1 MNFNYYSDLL
11 PTLSERAKLATIGRL
26 GFSNAPLR
34 RHLNDLFGRPY
45 GQEGAFL
52 GDPAFEAVFG
62 WKKAD
67 VTMSA
72 LAGSLL
78 TPELVKAMD
87 EPPKELRK
95 DYRFERQRQP
105 YEHQITAWRMLGQ
118 TPPRSLVVASGT
130 GSGKTECFMVPIL
143 DRLTRLRQE
152 HKGRLVGVRA
162 LFLYPLNALINSQ
175 RERLRAWTEAF
186 DGDIRYCLYNG
197 NTPEAEPSRTAHLNP
212 AEVIDRKTLRASPPP
227 ILVTN
232 ATMLEYMLVR
242 TADAPILE
250 HSQGKLEWIVL
261 DEAHTYVGSQAAE
274 AALLIRRVLFSFGVT
289 PDQVRFVATSAT
301 IGDPEGEA
309 GQKLK
314 RFLADVAGVA
324 LDRVHLVAGTR
335 DIPSIEAKASDG
347 ACSLSE
353 LCSIETDRD
362 QSEARY
368 QALERHPVA
377 RRLRELFVVGK
388 GSGQA
393 PVARLS
399 EVCATLYGGA
409 DMFSA
414 DQQLDALRWL
424 DLLSGTRKSAGKS
437 GDEDVAFLPLRAHLF
452 HQTMPGLWACADQD
466 CPEKSGTALSDPEWP
481 FGQVFLEPRKHC
493 SCGSPAYDLVSCDDC
508 GTVHL
513 LAEDHRGVLAH
524 LQSGAAFD
532 EFELDVES
540 GNEESERQEA
550 ADQVAAAPGVLSE
563 VLIVNRLLDK
573 VEPIYIERD
582 TRRITESSQHTLTLR
597 ALEDG
602 GDGLVCPA
610 CNGHQS
616 SKALLFQ
623 HSRVGAPFLLS
634 SILPTLLEFA
644 PDGDR
649 PADHP
654 YRGRRLL
661 TFNDSRQGTARLA
674 AKLQQESE
682 RSRVRGLVYHIALQH
697 GRVAA
702 AASIEQLQ
710 NELQPLEDA
719 YAATKHDGLKPL
731 IDTKRA
737 EIARLSVPVP
747 LGFHELAQ
755 KLAGQGSDFDRM
767 FDLYRRLAPNVFPEG
782 AGAGELARMLLV
794 REFGRRP
801 KRLNN
806 LESMGLVA
814 VRYPALDRIASV
826 PPAVASATEWDPATW
841 RDFLKICLDFHVR
854 AGGSLQISQ
863 DWRNWLGFPFPQV
876 QLVDRDAEHVALNQR
891 RWPRTKRSGMRSTL
905 VRLLSHALKADITT
919 ATGEDRIDT
928 VLQAAWA
935 SLCELGLLQ
944 QTGNGRVLPL
954 EALAFSPM
962 SAAWICPV
970 TRRFLDSTLKG
981 WSPYLPEKPDDRTA
995 SCRKVVL
1002 PLYGEAF
1009 AGVTD
1014 ELDRVRLGRMWLAER
1029 PEIAKMREEGFWPSL
1044 NDRVIELAPYFTAAE
1059 HSAQQ
1064 DSKLLDRY
1072 EKDFKAGALNL
1083 LSCSTTMEM
1092 GIDIGGISVV
1102 AMNNVPPHPA
1112 NYLQRAGRAGRRK
1125 EARSLSMTLCKSNP
1139 HDQAVFTD
1147 SRWAFT
1153 TPLPAPQVSL
1163 DSPIIVQR
1171 HVRSLLLSHFLA
1183 NALKGSGQDQMKLA
1197 CGAFFSGED
1206 PLAAR
1211 FASWCRAFSEARDGF
1226 LARGLRQL
1234 LRGSV
1239 FEGADLHGVLDLA
1252 AQAMDELAG
1261 KWRAEFAAME
1271 KESEELRKGGE
1282 TSPAFRA
1289 VRLQLERLGG
1299 EYLLKELAS
1308 RGYLPSYGFPT
1319 HLAPFD
1325 NLTRSRLTR
1334 QGAQLSRD
1342 DNRYRRRELPSRDL
1356 MTALREYAPGSEV
1369 VMDGLVYR
1377 SAGITLNWHIPAD
1390 QAEAREVQNIR
1401 FAWRCTKCGAS
1412 GSAHNLD
1419 AAGSCGAC
1427 GEEVPPEQI
1436 RQFIEPAGFAVDFYK
1451 EPTNDVTTQ
1460 RFVPVEAPWID
1471 ASGDWIALPSPH
1483 LGRFRVSSNGHV
1495 FHQSRGIN
1503 GKGYAICLQCG
1514 RSEPMSKDGTRPKVF
1529 QQPHAKLR
1537 RNKEDGLLCP
1547 GSDSDWKIKEGIS
1560 LGYETWTDVLE
1571 LQLCNESGG
1580 WLNDAVTART
1590 LSVALR
1596 DSLAELIGVQA
1607 TELGCDVKQVKADVG
1622 GYCWAILLF
1631 DRFAAGYASSA
1642 DKHLKGMFE
1651 LAHRRLT
1658 CPAKCDSACPRCVL
1672 DFDQRF
1678 EAERL
1683 DRHSALRFLTREWL
1697 NGLELPAE
1705 LAFFGAQSHAEYR
1718 PLVQALMHAVTH
1730 YGARRIRLYAA
1741 GSPVDWD
1748 IAPSTLREVAYRLAG
1763 RMVDVELIL
1772 PADAISELEESERLI
1787 LASLAEDPRVSVSSV
1802 QQPVRCGAGWLIAET
1817 MSNPPIR
1824 WGVGSQ
1830 FVLGFNRS
1838 WAAAGSPLISAAGGA
1853 ASEPALTVIPA
1864 ETLRPAPSVAGDIE
1878 LEVHH
1883 ELDGQL
1889 QGFGMRFWQHILG
1902 HHPASRARFSAASDD
1917 VVHLRYS
1924 DRYVFSPLTISLL
1937 LEIVVGLKQIVGQ
1950 ARWNVSEVEICTTD
1964 RRPSGTGQV
1973 GNKVWADWEDNRTRD
1988 EVMVASFA
1996 YADINTRLL
2005 VGHAAE
2011 TGHARTL
2018 EVKWAS
2024 GASIGVR
2031 LDQGVSY
2038 WRAASSSPRELTF
2051 FGFQRVPIKIQA
2063 ERIAELK
2070 LKIEGGQ
2077 LPTQVF
2083 VKMRDQIP
2091 QCG

>member
-1 MNFNYYSDLL
+1 MNLNYYSDLL
-11 PTLSERAKLATIGRL
+11 PILSERAKLATIGRL
-26 GFSNAPLR
+26 GFSNTALR

-52 GDPAFEAVFG
+52 GDPVFEAVFG

-87 EPPKELRK
+87 QPPKELRK

-105 YEHQITAWRMLGQ
+105 YEHQITAWRMLAQ
-118 TPPRSLVVASGT
+118 APPRSLVVASGT

-152 HKGRLVGVRA
+152 HKGKLVGVRA

-186 DGDIRYCLYNG
+186 EGDIRYCLYNG
-197 NTPEAEPSRTAHLNP
+197 NTPEAEPSRNAHLNP

-250 HSQGKLEWIVL
+250 HSQGKLEWVVL

-309 GQKLK
+309 GQKLR

-324 LDRVHLVAGTR
+324 LDRIHLVAGNR
-335 DIPSIEAKASDG
+335 DIPSIQIRTRDDAT
-347 ACSLSE
+347 SLAE
-353 LCSIETDRD
+353 LCLIEPDRQ
-362 QSEARY
+362 QSDTRY
-368 QALERHPVA
+368 QALERHPIA
-377 RRLRELFVVGK
+377 RRLRDLFVAGK
-388 GSGQA
+388 GRGQA
-393 PVARLS
+393 PIARLS
-399 EVCATLYGGA
+399 EVCAVIFG
-409 DMFSA
+409 SA
-414 DQQLDALRWL
+414 GEFTSAQQQEALRWI
-424 DLLSGTRKSAGKS
+424 DLLSGTGCGAGTS
-437 GDEDVAFLPLRAHLF
+437 GDEEVAFLPLRAHLF
-452 HQTMPGLWACADQD
+452 HQTMPGLWACVDSA
-466 CPEKSGTALSDPEWP
+466 CPGKSGTALADPDWP
-481 FGQVFLEPRKHC
+481 FGQVYFEPRKHC
-493 SCGSPAYDLVSCDDC
+493 SCGSPAYDLVSCNDC

-513 LAEDHRGVLAH
+513 LAGEHRGVLAH
-524 LQSGAAFD
+524 LQSGAALD
-532 EFELDVES
+532 EFELDIEPGS
-540 GNEESERQEA
+540 EESPDQETKHEEA
-550 ADQVAAAPGVLSE
+550 VAPGIQNE
-563 VLIVNRLLDK
+563 VLIFNRPLNK
-573 VEPIYIERD
+573 VGPIYIERQS
-582 TRRITESSQHTLTLR
+582 RRIIESSQESLTVL
-597 ALEDG
+597 AHEDG
-602 GDGLVCPA
+602 GDGLICPA
-610 CNGHQS
+610 CSGHQS
-616 SKALLFQ
+616 SKTPLFQ
-623 HSRVGAPFLLS
+623 HSRIGAPFLLS

-644 PDGDR
+644 PDGER

-682 RSRVRGLVYHIALQH
+682 RSRVRGLVYHISLQY
-697 GRVAA
+697 GRGTAA
-702 AASIEQLQ
+702 ANIDQLKS
-710 NELQPLEDA
+710 ELQQLEAA
-719 YAATKHDGLKPL
+719 YAATQYDALKPM
-731 IDTKRA
+731 IDAKR
-737 EIARLSVPVP
+737 EDIASLSAPVP

-755 KLAGQGSDFDRM
+755 KLSGQGSDFDRM
-767 FDLYRRLAPNVFPEG
+767 FALYKRLAPNVFSDG

-814 VRYPALDRIASV
+814 VRYPALDRVASV
-826 PPAVASATEWDPATW
+826 PPDVASATDFDATTW
-841 RDFLKICLDFHVR
+841 RDFLKICLDFTVR

-876 QLVDRDAEHVALNQR
+876 QLVDRDTEHFAPNQR
-891 RWPRTKRSGMRSTL
+891 RWPRVKRSGMRGTL
-905 VRLLSHALKADITT
+905 VRLLAHALKADIAT
-919 ATGEDRIDT
+919 AAGEDRIDT
-928 VLQAAWA
+928 VLQAAWTT
-935 SLCELGLLQ
+935 LCELGLLQ
-944 QTGNGRVLPL
+944 QAGNGRVLPL
-954 EALAFSPM
+954 EALAFSPI

-981 WSPYLPEKPDDRTA
+981 LSPYLPEKPDNRTA
-995 SCRKVVL
+995 TCRKVVL
-1002 PLYGEAF
+1002 PLYDEAF

-1014 ELDRVRLGRMWLAER
+1014 DLERIRRGRAWLADR
-1029 PEIAKMREEGFWPSL
+1029 PEIAELREEGFWPSL

-1072 EKDFKAGALNL
+1072 EKEFKVGALNL

-1139 HDQAVFTD
+1139 HDQAVFAD

-1183 NALKGSGQDQMKLA
+1183 NALKHSGQDQMKLA
-1197 CGAFFSGED
+1197 CGGFFCGEYA
-1206 PLAAR
+1206 LASQFSA
-1211 FASWCRAFSEARDGF
+1211 WCRTFTETRNE
-1226 LARGLRQL
+1226 LVARGLRQL

-1239 FEGADLHGVLDLA
+1239 FEGCDLHGVLDLA
-1252 AQAMDELAG
+1252 AQAMDQLAG
-1261 KWRAEFAAME
+1261 NWRAEFAALE
-1271 KESEELRKGGE
+1271 RESEELRKGGE
-1282 TSPAFRA
+1282 SSPAFKA
-1289 VRLQLERLGG
+1289 VRLQLERLNG

-1325 NLTRSRLTR
+1325 NLTRSRLIR
-1334 QGAQLSRD
+1334 QSSQTNRD

-1401 FAWRCTKCGAS
+1401 LAWRCTKCGAS
-1412 GSAHNLD
+1412 GSAHNLE
-1419 AAGSCGAC
+1419 AAGTCAAC
-1427 GEEVPPEQI
+1427 GEDVAPKHI
-1436 RQFIEPAGFAVDFYK
+1436 SQFIEPAGFSVDFYK

-1471 ASGDWIALPSPH
+1471 ASGDWIYMPTPS
-1483 LGRFRVSSNGHV
+1483 LGRFRASSNGHV

-1503 GKGYAICLQCG
+1503 GKGYAVCLQCG
-1514 RSEPMSKDGTRPKVF
+1514 RSEPMTKDGKRPAAF
-1529 QQPHAKLR
+1529 QHPHAKLR
-1537 RNKEDGLLCP
+1537 RTKEDGLFCS

-1571 LQLCNESGG
+1571 LQLRNDSGG

-1590 LSVALR
+1590 LAIALR

-1607 TELGCDVKQVKADVG
+1607 TELGCDIKQVKAEG
-1622 GYCWAILLF
+1622 EAYCWSILLF

-1651 LAHRRLT
+1651 LARKRLE
-1658 CPAKCDSACPRCVL
+1658 CPAQCDSACPRCVL

-1683 DRHSALRFLTREWL
+1683 DRHAALRFLTPEWL
-1697 NGLELPAE
+1697 YALELPAE
-1705 LAFFGAQSHAEYR
+1705 LAFFGPSSRPEYR
-1718 PLVQALMHAVTH
+1718 SLAQALMHAIAHHGVSKV
-1730 YGARRIRLYAA
+1730 RLYAA
-1741 GSPVDWD
+1741 GNAEEWD
-1748 IAPSTLREVAYRLAG
+1748 IAPSMLREIAYRLAG
-1763 RMVDVELIL
+1763 QMVDIELIL
-1772 PADAISELEESERLI
+1772 LAEVIDALEDTDRYL
-1787 LASLAEDPRVSVSSV
+1787 LASLADDPRMTIFTT
-1802 QQPVRCGAGWLIAET
+1802 QQALRCGDGWVLAEA
-1817 MSNPPIR
+1817 MSSPSIR

-1830 FVLGFNRS
+1830 AALNFNRE
-1838 WAAAGSPLISAAGGA
+1838 WAGGGSPLIVCTGGA
-1853 ASEPALTVIPA
+1853 ACELDLRAISSDV
-1864 ETLRPAPSVAGDIE
+1864 LRPVASVVGDIE

-1883 ELDGQL
+1883 ELDGEL
-1889 QGFGMRFWQHILG
+1889 QGFGRRFWQHLVQC
-1902 HHPASRARFSAASDD
+1902 HPGTQARFGVGSDE
-1917 VVHLRYS
+1917 VTHLRYR
-1924 DRYVFSPLTISLL
+1924 DRYIFSPLTISLL
-1937 LEIVVGLKQIVGQ
+1937 LEVVVGLKQIVGPGS
-1950 ARWNVSEVEICTTD
+1950 WNVSELEVCTTN
-1964 RRPSGTGQV
+1964 RRPSGTNRI
-1973 GNKVWADWEDNRTRD
+1973 GNTLWADWEDNRMRD
-1988 EVMVASFA
+1988 EVLNASFA
-1996 YADINTRLL
+1996 YAGINMRLL
-2005 VGHAAE
+2005 LGDTAD

-2018 EVKWAS
+2018 EVEWAS
-2024 GASIGVR
+2024 GAKLNIR

-2038 WRAASSSPRELTF
+2038 WRAAPSNPRSLTF
-2051 FGFQRVPIKIQA
+2051 FSFQRIPVKNQA
-2063 ERIAELK
+2063 ERLAELK

-2077 LPTQVF
+2077 LPTQIF
-2083 VKMRDQIP
+2083 VKARDGKTI
-2091 QCG
+2091 